1 MGAFLLT
8 DRLAVLFV
16 PGDRPE
22 RFAKALAAGADG
34 VIVDLE
40 DAVAQDLKAAA
51 RAKIAAGWPG
61 EGRLLLRINARATP
75 FQADDL
81 ALARTLRLA
90 GIVLPK
96 AEQPADIAAV
106 RATLPDV
113 PVIALIESAL
123 GLANARALA
132 ATDGVAR
139 LAFGSIDYCADLGSA
154 HTREAL
160 LMARSELVLASRL
173 AGLAGP
179 VDGVTTAVADAALAQ
194 DDAAYAAQLGFNG
207 KLCIH
212 PNQVAPVLQ
221 GFAPSADE
229 VAWAGR
235 ILAAMAAGAGALQVD
250 GAMVD
255 APVRARAESIL
266 RRATSVNEVSHGQ

>member
-1 MGAFLLT
+1 MPSFLLT
-8 DRLAVLFV
+8 DRLVFLFV

-22 RFAKALAAGADG
+22 RFGKALAAGADA

-40 DAVAQDLKAAA
+40 DAVALAQKGEA
-51 RAKIAAGWPG
+51 RAKIAAGWPAQ
-61 EGRLLLRINARATP
+61 GRLLLRINPRTTP

-81 ALARTLRLA
+81 ALARTLRLD

-96 AEQPADIAAV
+96 AETADDVATV
-106 RATLPDV
+106 RAALPEV
-113 PVIALIESAL
+113 PVVALVESAL

-132 ATDGVAR
+132 AADGVAR

-173 AGLAGP
+173 GGRAGP
-179 VDGVTTAVADAALAQ
+179 VDGVTTAVAHAELAQ
-194 DDAAYAAQLGFNG
+194 DDAAYGAQLGFAG

-212 PNQVAPVLQ
+212 PNQVAPVLA
-221 GFAPSADE
+221 GFAPAAEE
-229 VAWAGR
+229 VAWAQR
-235 ILAAMAAGAGALQVD
+235 IMSAMAAGGGAVQVD

-266 RRATSVNEVSHGQ
+266 RRANDASEVTHGQ